1 MFAPSLSSTAAANT
15 AEKVV
20 DPCCNNG
27 QVKER
32 EVSATTLQIE
42 GISRQVF

>member
-1 MFAPSLSSTAAANT
+1 MFAPSSSLMAAANT

-20 DPCCNNG
+20 DPSCNNG

-32 EVSATTLQIE
+32 EVCATTSQIE